1 MTDLYDRAT
10 EREEQMR
17 EAALEEQAHRAGL
30 AGKTVEDSAS
40 HCRVCGERIPVG
52 RRRAIPGVQT
62 CTECQRD
69 LELAMRQQR

>member
-10 EREEQMR
+10 EREEQLR
-17 EAALEEQAHRAGL
+17 EAALEDQAHRSGL
-30 AGKTVEDSAS
+30 QGKTVADSAT
-40 HCRVCGERIPVG
+40 HCRVCSERIPVG